1 MANHKFVLK
10 HLWTDN
16 GLVCANVDEVG
27 LIVIC
32 PENVFFNG
40 NTDSLRKY
48 WIDAPNGIRYRK
60 ITTTKSC
67 YLPYP
72 PSIYKTNLESQPHL
86 HSCVHESFKKFCSI
100 LKIQYD
106 YVIPRQEFDLSGNLT
121 FDCTG
126 DGHFKKFEYDSN
138 GRCIYDEITWQP
150 KRIGGTPEVFWIKY
164 EYDSYGIVI
173 NETNSHGEW
182 KKSIRNDDG
191 SYSVLNDD
199 GIESTYI
206 YNTSGNVISIKSS
219 DGTWSKYEYDSNG
232 NETVYENSH
241 GFWFIADYDSNN
253 NIVNMD
259 YQKTVINF

>member
-1 MANHKFVLK
+1 MH
-10 HLWTDN
+10 
-16 GLVCANVDEVG
+16 
-27 LIVIC
+27 
-32 PENVFFNG
+32 
-40 NTDSLRKY
+40 
-48 WIDAPNGIRYRK
+48 
-60 ITTTKSC
+60 
-67 YLPYP
+67 
-72 PSIYKTNLESQPHL
+72 
-86 HSCVHESFKKFCSI
+86 
-100 LKIQYD
+100 YD
-106 YVIPRQEFDLSGNLT
+106 YIITKREFDSSGNLV
-121 FDCTG
+121 
-126 DGHFKKFEYDSN
+126 FECPGYAYFRKMEYNSS
-138 GRCIYDEITWQP
+138 GLCIYDEITWQP

-164 EYDSYGIVI
+164 EYDSYGIAI

-241 GFWFIADYDSNN
+241 GFWFIADYDFNN

-259 YQKTVINF
+259 YQKTVIKF